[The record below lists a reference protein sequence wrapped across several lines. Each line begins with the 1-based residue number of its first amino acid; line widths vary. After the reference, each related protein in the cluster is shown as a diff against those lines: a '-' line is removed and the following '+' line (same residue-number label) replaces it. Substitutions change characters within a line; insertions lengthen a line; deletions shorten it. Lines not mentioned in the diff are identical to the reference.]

1 MTTATPVPTAA
12 LPVPG
17 TRAADRSKLVTGLTQ
32 AVVGGFALWAFGLG
46 SRTSGGTRAIFEMAL
61 DPNEPGAVGALR
73 VPAQP
78 VTLALGALVV
88 LCGLARAFAP
98 LSKVA
103 QRVLTGVY
111 FAAFIVAFLVWA
123 GAGAS
128 VGINLP
134 GVIQGTLLAAVPL
147 VLGALSGVLCE
158 RSGVVNIAIEGQFLF
173 GAFAAAMA
181 ATMTG
186 SVWAGLVAG
195 CFGGVLMGAL
205 LAVFANRYLIE
216 QVVLGVV
223 LNLFASGLTGFL
235 YDQLMA
241 SNSAE
246 YNQPPIFN
254 PVRIPGLAGIP
265 VVGEALFDNNVVFYA
280 AFLLVPVVSFM
291 LYRTRWGLRTR
302 AVGEHPTAADTVGI
316 KVIGLRYQNV
326 ITAGLLAGLGGVWL
340 TIGNVGAFGKD
351 MSVGK
356 GYIALAALIVGRWK
370 PGGALAAALLFGFAS
385 DLNLFLSS
393 LGTPIPS
400 AFISMAPYLATVF
413 VVATV
418 AGVVRPPAADGKP
431 YIKG

>member
-1 MTTATPVPTAA
+1 MTPATPATVEAV
-12 LPVPG
+12 PVPG
-17 TRAADRSKLVTGLTQ
+17 TRAADRSRLTTGVVQ
-32 AVVGGFALWAFGLG
+32 IAVGGFALWAFGLNG
-46 SRTSGGTRAIFEMAL
+46 RTSGGARAIFELAL
-61 DPNEPGAVGALR
+61 SPNAPGAVGPLR

-78 VTLALGALVV
+78 VAIALSIVV
-88 LCGLARAFAP
+88 ILCGLARVSLTPPKA
-98 LSKVA
+98 VA
-103 QRVLTGVY
+103 RTITAVY

-147 VLGALSGVLCE
+147 VLGSLSGVLCE

-186 SVWAGLVAG
+186 SIWAGLVAG

-241 SNSAE
+241 SNQSR
-246 YNQPPIFN
+246 YNQPPTFQAI
-254 PVRIPGLAGIP
+254 RIPGLADIP
-265 VVGEALFDNNVVFYA
+265 VIGQALFDNNVIFYA
-280 AFLLVPVVSFM
+280 AFLLVPVVSFL

-316 KVIGLRYQNV
+316 KVLGLRYRNV
-326 ITAGLLAGLGGVWL
+326 ITAGLFAGLGGVWL

-370 PGGALAAALLFGFAS
+370 PGGALAAAVLFGFAS

-418 AGVVRPPAADGKP
+418 AGVVRAPAADGKP